1 MREFRGWHH
10 REQRE
15 FKHTR
20 IQTSVR
26 VQRSGAIDKRRQGNE
41 ALHVYTLDSLNKQF
55 DDLAMECRK
64 LCDFPCVSVTFSSFF
79 FFFEK
84 NHTNLAFASLPK
96 SAEFATTIRSEITH
110 EFRGIGHSSVSSQ
123 NACKKKKK
131 KEKSMFTSLRSNFPP
146 ETFAHFKYRRNA
158 ACTTLCTKSICAWCS
173 RPGN

>member
-123 NACKKKKK
+123 NACKKKK
-131 KEKSMFTSLRSNFPP
+131 
-146 ETFAHFKYRRNA
+146 
-158 ACTTLCTKSICAWCS
+158 
-173 RPGN
+173 